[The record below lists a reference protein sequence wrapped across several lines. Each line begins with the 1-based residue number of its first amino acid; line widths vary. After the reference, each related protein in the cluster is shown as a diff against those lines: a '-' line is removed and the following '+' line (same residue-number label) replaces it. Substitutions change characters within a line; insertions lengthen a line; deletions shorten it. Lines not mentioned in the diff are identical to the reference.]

1 MPRRILG
8 HNIYIL
14 TNPTNKED
22 TIMNVKIQSI
32 KFDADQKLID
42 YINSKLSKVNKFFDG
57 IIGAEVFLKLLN
69 TSETD
74 NKVVEVKLL
83 IPGNDLFVERK
94 SKRFE
99 EALDECV
106 EVLKRQINRQKEKMR
121 GA

>member
-1 MPRRILG
+1 MLRRIPE
-8 HNIYIL
+8 HSYYIL

-42 YINSKLSKVNKFFDG
+42 YINSKLSKVKRFFDG
-57 IIGAEVFLKLLN
+57 IIGAEVFLKLIN
-69 TSETD
+69 TSDAD
-74 NKVVEVKLL
+74 NKVVEVKLI

-94 SKRFE
+94 AKRFE

-106 EVLKRQINRQKEKMR
+106 EVLKRQVNKQKEKMR